1 MHIGCEIKY
10 PSKYCAN
17 KFESVICLMSEKV
30 PETFIFHQELE
41 LFEKKIEL

>member
-10 PSKYCAN
+10 PLKYCAN
-17 KFESVICLMSEKV
+17 NFESVIGLMSEKA

-41 LFEKKIEL
+41 LFEKRKEL